1 MKILGMFK
9 FENNC
14 IRIPLIIGKGAS
26 ARSLYLNSEHGID
39 SWNRQKSEPVYI
51 FQELRDKHDWAFKD
65 YAIQIEDI
73 DPSMTDDEIK
83 IHIKH
88 FIFKREDKFS
98 KIKKEVERFE
108 RFEKL
113 NPIYREQIPE
123 EVRMY
128 VWRRD
133 NGRCVLCN
141 SNKDLEFDHIIPL
154 SEGGSN
160 TERNIQLLCSNCNK
174 KKSNKI

>member
-1 MKILGMFK
+1 MKILGMAK
-9 FENNC
+9 FENN
-14 IRIPLIIGKGAS
+14 RIGFPVIIGKGAS
-26 ARSLYLNSEHGID
+26 ARSLYLWLEHGID

-51 FQELRDKHDWAFKD
+51 SQEFERGGYNSQRVWAFKGH
-65 YAIQIEDI
+65 AIQIEDI
-73 DPSMTDDEIK
+73 EPSMTDDEIK

-88 FIFKREDKFS
+88 FIFKRENKFS
-98 KIKKEVERFE
+98 RIKKEVERFE

-141 SNKDLEFDHIIPL
+141 INKDLEFDHIIPV
-154 SEGGSN
+154 SEGGSSIK
-160 TERNIQLLCSNCNK
+160 R
-174 KKSNKI
+174 